1 MADAIADTLRTG
13 THGLVQAGTGTGKS
27 LGYLAPA
34 LAHIADTGER
44 IVVATATLALQAQLA
59 SKDIPAALDAAEQV
73 LGTRARAAIL
83 KGRTNY
89 ACLYRVR
96 EGLGEE
102 QEALLGGTADVG
114 TRGRSGGTLADRAGG
129 HLLRAV
135 APTAVLIALMW
146 IAWLVLLVGGRLIIP
161 GAGLIPRHL
170 AGLDGVL
177 FSPLLHGGWR
187 HLIGNTTA
195 LLVLGPVSGLVSRR
209 PVALL
214 AAAWLGS
221 GLVTWL
227 IGTPGVHIGA
237 SGIVYALIA
246 FLLVYGVVAR
256 RVLAVVVSL
265 VVAVTHL
272 GSSLLGL
279 LPAPESLP

>member
-1 MADAIADTLRTG
+1 MSTPSGQPDD
-13 THGLVQAGTGTGKS
+13 GLS
-27 LGYLAPA
+27 PA
-34 LAHIADTGER
+34 LR
-44 IVVATATLALQAQLA
+44 AQ
-59 SKDIPAALDAAEQV
+59 
-73 LGTRARAAIL
+73 
-83 KGRTNY
+83 
-89 ACLYRVR
+89 
-96 EGLGEE
+96 
-102 QEALLGGTADVG
+102 LLGGTADVG

-246 FLLVYGVVAR
+246 FLLIYGIVAR
-256 RVLAVVVSL
+256 RVLAIVVSL

-279 LPAPESLP
+279 LPAPGISWTGHLAGAIVGTLMALAWGRQDRAARALERV